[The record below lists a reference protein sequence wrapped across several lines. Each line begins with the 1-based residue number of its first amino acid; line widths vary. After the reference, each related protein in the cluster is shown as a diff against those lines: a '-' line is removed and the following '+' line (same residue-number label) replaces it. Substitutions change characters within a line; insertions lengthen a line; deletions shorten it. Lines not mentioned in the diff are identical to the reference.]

1 MTLGLGIWTLSQK
14 WYYLYLVQDTLY
26 KVMIVMLAVTGTMT
40 AGLGCLGLLARSKTL
55 LTLVRLKTLKTL
67 LRSLLVPLQY
77 TVLILLGF
85 MMEAFIGLL
94 SYIYQVH
101 DVSTKR
107 IFNLALLGWWMKDPF
122 SCQVVLI

>member
-1 MTLGLGIWTLSQK
+1 MVLPLSRARHS
-14 WYYLYLVQDTLY
+14 LQDDDRDLS
-26 KVMIVMLAVTGTMT
+26 GDGDHDSG
-40 AGLGCLGLLARSKTL
+40 AGLPRTPSQEQDSIDTRKTKNL
-55 LTLVRLKTLKTL
+55 ETF
-67 LRSLLVPLQY
+67 LRSLLVSLQY

-107 IFNLALLGWWMKDPF
+107 IFNLALLGWWMKDTF
-122 SCQVVLI
+122 FLTSWAS

>member
-55 LTLVRLKTLKTL
+55 LTLVRLNLKTL
-67 LRSLLVPLQY
+67 LRSLLVSLQY

-101 DVSTKR
+101 DVSIKR
-107 IFNLALLGWWMKDPF
+107 IFNLAVGLACWVAG
-122 SCQVVLI
+122 